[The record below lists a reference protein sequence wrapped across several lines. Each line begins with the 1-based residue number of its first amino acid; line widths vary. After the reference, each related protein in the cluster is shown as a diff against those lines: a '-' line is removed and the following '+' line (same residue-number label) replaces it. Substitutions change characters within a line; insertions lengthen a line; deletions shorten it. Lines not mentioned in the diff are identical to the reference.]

1 MQKPYLV
8 GFRMND
14 KEKVRI
20 IYDLMTNPEYDG
32 KIDDEAMLEFVRAV
46 IVYRGTVNEFFK
58 VNFNIDLDKM
68 KKEKKIDPREAE
80 VMLKKDDGKTFGE
93 SR

>member
-1 MQKPYLV
+1 
-8 GFRMND
+8 
-14 KEKVRI
+14 
-20 IYDLMTNPEYDG
+20 MTNSRYD
-32 KIDDEAMLEFVRAV
+32 KMPDADMRELVRAV
-46 IVYRGTVNEFFK
+46 IVYRGTINEFFK